1 MIKGKEKEGSIMTK
15 ITMTNKDAVKLT
27 TKTFEAI
34 KASKTVEDLEKIH
47 DSLKVPPKNK
57 IKIDGYPKIDFDIQ
71 PKEIRKLQKNNLI
84 DDECL
89 LSNEISLKLT
99 DPISKLLYAVAWK
112 NGDLKKVR
120 HVINGILDTEKNEDS
135 QEDAL
140 VFYQFGKYL
149 TKKLGEPIIDQHV
162 IRAFAVYITEDQ
174 KTVEKYRTIDTLN
187 KKHRGLISEYKNW
200 VTSNEITQELRNEKD
215 YAYYIDKILFAIGK
229 TIKIPKPKKISVAL
243 KD

>member
-1 MIKGKEKEGSIMTK
+1 MTK

-187 KKHRGLISEYKNW
+187 KKHRGLISE
-200 VTSNEITQELRNEKD
+200 
-215 YAYYIDKILFAIGK
+215 
-229 TIKIPKPKKISVAL
+229 
-243 KD
+243 